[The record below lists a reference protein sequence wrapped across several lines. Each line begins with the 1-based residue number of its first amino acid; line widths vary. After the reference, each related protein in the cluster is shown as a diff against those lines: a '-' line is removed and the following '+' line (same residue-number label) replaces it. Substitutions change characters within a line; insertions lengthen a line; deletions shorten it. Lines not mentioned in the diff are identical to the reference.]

1 MKTPP
6 IKYEKENLT
15 IPQRWAGLY
24 TTILML
30 LLLAFFSYHQWADT
44 GFFTER
50 FKRVEMLAL
59 YGPIVISLF
68 PPIQRL
74 IQGRRNPARPLE
86 AVTDLSLAVG
96 SLWLRSIFP
105 FSFAHLADP
114 FPPAMRGAFTWITDD
129 TGRFILLLQIIIGF
143 ISAFATIASYF
154 TARRKV
160 MGVHEG

>member
-1 MKTPP
+1 MSSPT

-15 IPQRWAGLY
+15 LPQRWAGLY

-30 LLLAFFSYHQWADT
+30 LLLVFFGYHQWAKT

-50 FKRVEMLAL
+50 FNRVEMLAL

-86 AVTDLSLAVG
+86 AITDLSLAVG
-96 SLWLRSIFP
+96 SLWLRRIFP
-105 FSFAHLADP
+105 FSFAHLVDP
-114 FPPAMRGAFTWITDD
+114 FPPAMRFAFAWLTDD
-129 TGRFILLLQIIIGF
+129 AGRFILLLQIIIGF
-143 ISAFATIASYF
+143 ISAFATMASYF
-154 TARRKV
+154 SARRKE
-160 MGVHEG
+160 MGVREG